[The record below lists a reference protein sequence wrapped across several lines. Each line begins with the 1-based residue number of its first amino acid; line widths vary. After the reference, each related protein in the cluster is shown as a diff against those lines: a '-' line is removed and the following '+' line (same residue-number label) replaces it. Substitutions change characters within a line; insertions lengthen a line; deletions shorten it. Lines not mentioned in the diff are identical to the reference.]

1 MSEMKLRGWMAA
13 AGAAALMLSG
23 CGEGSLLSGGSRL
36 TAGEYTKGSV
46 TKDEWRQLCQHA
58 SGGTQGLASS
68 MTITARPEESHFIN
82 NGGIDE
88 INFRWV
94 ESLPLKS
101 DKGHGCVVAFKLSGT
116 YEGRS
121 YNVSLDREVAEF
133 IVNDENEILAS
144 SSWMTDMEGAT

>member
-1 MSEMKLRGWMAA
+1 MKKQSWVTAA
-13 AGAAALMLSG
+13 AILTLMLSG
-23 CGEGSLLSGGSRL
+23 CGEGSLLSGGSKL
-36 TAGEYTKGSV
+36 PAGEYTKGSV

-58 SGGTQGLASS
+58 SSGTQMLAQS

-121 YNVSLDREVAEF
+121 YNVSLDREVTEF
-133 IVNDENEILAS
+133 IVNNENEILAS
-144 SSWMTDMEGAT
+144 SAWMTDMEGAT